1 MPPTSDSRR
10 GTASPAITWVVAIA
24 LLALPIV
31 WLNVYLF
38 STHEDTAEYLIGRYS
53 LLLGAAGAVALVVER
68 VRRTS
73 PLAAVVATVLAWL
86 GVILGKVLGVGE
98 GAYPWIIAAA
108 AVLAAL
114 AAGMPGAH
122 RKALTRTA
130 VVLAVVTGIGLLGL
144 A

>member
-1 MPPTSDSRR
+1 MPPTSESRP
-10 GTASPAITWVVAIA
+10 GIASPAITWVVVIA
-24 LLALPIV
+24 LMALPIV
-31 WLNVYLF
+31 WLNVYLL
-38 STHEDTAEYLIGRYS
+38 STHEDTAEYIIGRYS

-68 VRRTS
+68 IRRTS
-73 PLAAVVATVLAWL
+73 PLTAVVATVLAWL
-86 GVILGKVLGVGE
+86 GVILGKVLGAGE

-114 AAGMPGAH
+114 AAGMPGAY